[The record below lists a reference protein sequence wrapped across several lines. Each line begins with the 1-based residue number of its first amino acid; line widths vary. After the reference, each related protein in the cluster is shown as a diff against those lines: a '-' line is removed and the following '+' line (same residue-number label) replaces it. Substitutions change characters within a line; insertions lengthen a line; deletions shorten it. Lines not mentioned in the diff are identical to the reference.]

1 MKFVLRELSS
11 GLYVGSH
18 SPRHAQL
25 QELDRAYIFNSIEEA
40 MESKTMMMS
49 GYLHPLADFEVLEYN
64 TDTL

>member
-18 SPRHAQL
+18 SPHHAQL
-25 QELDRAYIFNSIEEA
+25 QELDRAYVFNSVEEA
-40 MESKTMMMS
+40 MESKIMMS
-49 GYLHPLADFEVLEYN
+49 GQLHPLADFEVLEYN